1 MALYQRIYHSWDDTD
16 IININMMQDCLGKCI
31 ELIAQ
36 GERDAAKVYLN
47 LDELHMLVAQ
57 LEAWKPKVQTNE
69 D

>member
-47 LDELHMLVAQ
+47 RDELHMLVAQ